1 VSGVNNVFDL
11 ITGGNGGSGIVI
23 LRYANTKTI
32 TVGPGLTYTT
42 RSIGT
47 DTAAIFTAG
56 TGTISFS

>member
-1 VSGVNNVFDL
+1 VFDL